1 MRYNEEI
8 QVKSGI
14 YNKGDVELESIIK
27 SIKTN
32 PNIKKAGS
40 IHTFTGIVRDVS
52 INGKPVISMRIDAYD
67 ELANKSI
74 VKICEKLKQES
85 GIIDIKLVHL
95 KGDFKLSED
104 LVYVVVAS
112 IHRKEGFAVISK
124 VVEMYKSFSKFHI
137 CVDNHAKTVHT
148 RPQGK

>member
-14 YNKGDVELESIIK
+14 YNKGEVELESIIK

-112 IHRKEGFAVISK
+112 AHRKEGFTVISK
-124 VVEMYKSFSKFHI
+124 AVEMYKKEIAVWKREDFNDGSSEWIH
-137 CVDNHAKTVHT
+137 
-148 RPQGK
+148 